1 MNNDGTVPEDKVN
14 FGGEYQYTKLMNKH
28 ETVLKHGENKGWLL
42 LARQIEDEKRQQR
55 ELRRQQRRQGWTS
68 QRRERSEVMT
78 NAIKTVIEIQ
88 SVHAQYTYIHNSQFY
103 MYFPVIRSLY
113 ICISS

>member
-1 MNNDGTVPEDKVN
+1 
-14 FGGEYQYTKLMNKH
+14 MNKH

-68 QRRERSEVMT
+68 QRRSEVMT
-78 NAIKTVIEIQ
+78 NAIKTVIQ
-88 SVHAQYTYIHNSQFY
+88 SVHAQYTYIHNSKFY
-103 MYFPVIRSLY
+103 MYFPVILSLY

>member
-1 MNNDGTVPEDKVN
+1 
-14 FGGEYQYTKLMNKH
+14 MNKH

-68 QRRERSEVMT
+68 QRRSEVMT
-78 NAIKTVIEIQ
+78 NAIKTVIQ
-88 SVHAQYTYIHNSQFY
+88 SVHAQYTYIHNSPFY
-103 MYFPVIRSLY
+103 MYFPVILSLY